1 MQMQLDLNYV
11 SHPALSHNA
20 YLVGLSQC
28 LFAISF
34 FQDLWNRGCM
44 GSVGFLQIFFILF
57 DSLFQIGDN
66 SIPAGQGSDN
76 EIEDSLTGGG
86 GGGQENEF
94 QVLPGSLFNCPA
106 PGFYPFETNCKEFY
120 VCLEVLPNVLA
131 AGELIITF
139 IQKAIYST

>member
-1 MQMQLDLNYV
+1 MGQV
-11 SHPALSHNA
+11 
-20 YLVGLSQC
+20 
-28 LFAISF
+28 F
-34 FQDLWNRGCM
+34 FRYSD
-44 GSVGFLQIFFILF
+44 ILL

-131 AGELIITF
+131 AGKLIITF
-139 IQKAIYST
+139 YTFGGLQYLNNGFVKS

>member
-1 MQMQLDLNYV
+1 MGQV
-11 SHPALSHNA
+11 
-20 YLVGLSQC
+20 
-28 LFAISF
+28 F
-34 FQDLWNRGCM
+34 FRYSD
-44 GSVGFLQIFFILF
+44 ILL

-131 AGELIITF
+131 AGKLIITF
-139 IQKAIYST
+139 YTFGDFQYLNNGSVKT